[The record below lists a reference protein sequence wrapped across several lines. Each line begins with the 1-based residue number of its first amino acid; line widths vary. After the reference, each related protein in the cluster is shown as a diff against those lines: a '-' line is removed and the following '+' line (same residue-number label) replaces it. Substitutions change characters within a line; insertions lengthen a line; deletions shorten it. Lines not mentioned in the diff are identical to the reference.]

1 MPLLVY
7 LGQLPAAPTGMPL
20 FASGEQR
27 EVTAGEADLLL
38 RNSSFR
44 LVEPAAA
51 EPDQAPAAEPAANG
65 SFVTAL

>member
-1 MPLLVY
+1 
-7 LGQLPAAPTGMPL
+7 MPL